1 MATTTP
7 ANAPATG
14 PATAPATAPDIE
26 VLIVGAGFS
35 GMYLIH
41 RLRAMGIGV
50 QAIEAGSNVGGTW
63 YWNRYPGARVDT
75 QSIEYSYSFDPDL
88 EQDWVWSER
97 YAPQSELLAYAGHVA
112 DRFDLRRSI
121 RFHTRV
127 TAAHWQETGEHWQVT
142 LDNGES
148 LTARHLILATG
159 CLSIPT
165 DVTFP
170 GIETYQ
176 GDLYRT
182 SRWPRE
188 GLDLSGKRVGIIGTG
203 SSAIQS
209 IPEIAAQAAH
219 LTVFQR
225 TPNFST
231 PAHNGPVP
239 EDEMARWRA
248 DPRAYAAASKA
259 SPYGFQNEQREDALI
274 SQSTPEEIEFE
285 LERRWQ
291 IGGFRILSAFAD
303 QGIDERA
310 NKVVADFIARK
321 IREQVKDPAVADR
334 LTPKDHPFGT
344 KRPCVDTGYYA
355 TYNRENVRLID
366 LRESPLETFTATG
379 IKTSDESFDFDAVVL
394 ATGFDAM
401 TGAIERIDI
410 QGRDGLTIKEA
421 WSEGPVNYIGLMVAG
436 FPNMFT
442 ITGPGSPSVL
452 TNMLNAIEQ
461 HVEWVTD
468 CIAHLA
474 ASQAGSIEASKQA
487 QDAWSHHVDQIA
499 AITLMPRA
507 NSWYMGA
514 NVPGK
519 PRRFMPYAGGLNVYT
534 DVCTAVAAKGYEGC
548 TIRRGSQILS
558 AQTEFTSFPPP
569 MPIPEPLVPIIT
581 ERLEAFDAAR
591 ANQNIAAE

>member
-1 MATTTP
+1 M
-7 ANAPATG
+7 
-14 PATAPATAPDIE
+14 
-26 VLIVGAGFS
+26 LIVGAGFS
-35 GMYLIH
+35 GMYLIN
-41 RLRAMGIGV
+41 RLRELGLSV

-88 EQDWVWSER
+88 EQEWVWSER
-97 YAPQSELLAYAGHVA
+97 YAPQSELLAYASHVA

-127 TAAHWQETGEHWQVT
+127 TAAHWQEAAEHWLVT
-142 LDNGES
+142 LGSSET
-148 LTARHLILATG
+148 LTARHFILATG
-159 CLSIPT
+159 CLSVPT

-170 GIETYQ
+170 GIEDYH
-176 GDLYRT
+176 GRIIRT
-182 SRWPRE
+182 SSWPRD
-188 GLDLSGKRVGIIGTG
+188 GVDFAGQRVGIIGTG

-239 EDEMARWRA
+239 EDEMARWKA
-248 DPRAYAAASKA
+248 DPRGYAAASKA
-259 SPYGFQNEQREDALI
+259 SPYGFQNEVREDKFI
-274 SQSTPEEIEFE
+274 SSATPEEIEAE

-303 QGIDERA
+303 QGIDEHA
-310 NKVVADFIARK
+310 NKIVADFIARK
-321 IREQVKDPAVADR
+321 IREQVKDPVVADK

-355 TYNRENVRLID
+355 TYNRENVSLID
-366 LRESPLETFTATG
+366 LRESPIEAFTVKG
-379 IKTSDESFDFDAVVL
+379 IKTSDTEFPFDTVIL

-410 QGRDGLTIKEA
+410 RGRGGRTIKEA
-421 WSEGPVNYIGLMVAG
+421 WAAGPVNYLGLLVAG

-461 HVEWVTD
+461 HVEWVSD

-474 ASQAGSIEASKQA
+474 ASQAGSVEASEQA
-487 QDAWSHHVDQIA
+487 QHAWSLHVDQTA

-514 NVPGK
+514 NIPGK

-534 DVCTAVAAKGYEGC
+534 DICNTVAAKGYEGC
-548 TIRRGSQILS
+548 IIRRGEQILS
-558 AQTEFTSFPPP
+558 AQPEFNSLPDPA
-569 MPIPEPLVPIIT
+569 PIPEPLLPIIT
-581 ERLEAFDAAR
+581 ERLEAFEAAR
-591 ANQNIAAE
+591 AGQDLAAE